1 MMTATLPYDAVII
14 AATEAAARHAATQR
28 SVDIE
33 TITRMDD
40 EAFEAQVHLT
50 RADRDR
56 LDDEGE
62 IVLEAADATIIVS
75 MP

>member
-1 MMTATLPYDAVII
+1 MMTATLPFDAVII
-14 AATEAAARHAATQR
+14 ATTEAAARFTAKQR
-28 SVDIE
+28 NVEIE

-40 EAFEAQVHLT
+40 DGFEAQVHLT

-62 IVLEAADATIIVS
+62 IVLEGANATIIVS

>member
-1 MMTATLPYDAVII
+1 MMTRTLPFDAVII
-14 AATEAAARHAATQR
+14 AATEAAARHTAAQR
-28 SVDIE
+28 SVRIE
-33 TITRMDD
+33 TIVRMDD
-40 EAFEAQVHLT
+40 DGFEAQVHLT

-62 IVLEAADATIIVS
+62 IVLEGADATIIVS

>member
-1 MMTATLPYDAVII
+1 MMTSTLPYDAVII
-14 AATEAAARHAATQR
+14 ATTEAAARFTAKQR
-28 SVDIE
+28 NVEIE
-33 TITRMDD
+33 TIARMDD

-50 RADRDR
+50 RVDRDR

-62 IVLEAADATIIVS
+62 IVIEGANATIIVS